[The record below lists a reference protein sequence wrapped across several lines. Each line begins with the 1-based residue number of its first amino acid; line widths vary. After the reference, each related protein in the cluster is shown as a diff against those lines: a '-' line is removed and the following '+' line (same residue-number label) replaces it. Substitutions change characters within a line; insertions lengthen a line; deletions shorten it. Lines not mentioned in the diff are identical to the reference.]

1 MNDSRRRVLVLGS
14 TGSIGRQT
22 LDVLARL
29 GDRFEVVGL
38 AAGGRGVEL
47 AEQAR
52 RFGVTDLALADESAE
67 CDADVRIR
75 RGRAASEEL
84 VRTVEADLVVAAIVG
99 SAGLA
104 STLAALELGRD
115 VALANKETL
124 VAAGALAVET
134 ARRSGARILP
144 VDSEHSGVWQ
154 CLTGWPAPPLVAGHD
169 VRRVTLTASGG
180 ALREASDEDYDTAT
194 PEEALAHPT
203 WDMGA
208 KVTVDCA
215 TLMNKALEL
224 IEARWLFGVMNDR
237 LGVLMHPQSVAH
249 ALVEMAD
256 GSVLAQLGST
266 DMRTAIQGALT
277 WPERAQAPAERLD
290 LAKLGSLT
298 FAEPDEKRHP
308 ALRLARRVIDEGG
321 LSGAVLTA
329 ANEEAVTAFLD
340 GAITLGRVV
349 ELAEA
354 ALDELDTGGEASSL
368 ERVLEMD
375 AAARG
380 FVRERLGDALH
391 AGRGAAR

>member
-1 MNDSRRRVLVLGS
+1 MRKVLVLGS

-22 LDVLARL
+22 LDVIARSPE
-29 GDRFEVVGL
+29 RFRVVGL
-38 AAGGRGVEL
+38 AAGRRGDDL

-52 RFGVTDLALADESAE
+52 RFGVRDVALADDSCA
-67 CDADVRIR
+67 CSVDGSVR
-75 RGRAASEEL
+75 RGVGSAEEL
-84 VRTVEADLVVAAIVG
+84 VRTVEADIVVASIVG

-124 VAAGALAVET
+124 VAAGALAVAT
-134 ARRSGARILP
+134 AQKTGARLLP

-154 CLTGWPAPPLVAGHD
+154 CLEGWPAPPLVAASS

-180 ALREASDEDYDTAT
+180 ALRGASDEAYYQAG

-224 IEARWLFGVMNDR
+224 IEAHWLFGVRNDR
-237 LGVLMHPQSVAH
+237 LGVLMHPESIVH
-249 ALVEMAD
+249 ASVEMED
-256 GSVLAQLGST
+256 GSVLAQLGTT
-266 DMRTAIQGALT
+266 DMRTAIQAALT
-277 WPERAQAPAERLD
+277 WPERAPAPAERLD
-290 LAKLGSLT
+290 LAALGSLT
-298 FAEPDEKRHP
+298 FARPDEDRHL

-329 ANEEAVTAFLD
+329 ANEEAVGAFLD
-340 GAITLGRVV
+340 GHLPLGRVP
-349 ELAEA
+349 ELAAA
-354 ALDELDTGGEASSL
+354 ALDALDTSGEPTSL
-368 ERVLEMD
+368 DRVMEAD
-375 AAARG
+375 RAARE
-380 FVRERLGDALH
+380 FVGSAVH
-391 AGRGAAR
+391 AGRAAGR